1 MAPVAASPENRR
13 LAAEAAAARLPALLV
28 AAERVASTV
37 AQGVHG
43 RRRSGTGETFWQFRR
58 YMPGDGA
65 ERIDWRQTAKTEQVY
80 VRETEWE
87 SAQTVWLWRDRSPS
101 MAWRSDK
108 RWPEKLDRAELLLVA
123 LASLLARGGERVGLL
138 GGLARPLAGRFA
150 VGRLADALYARDD
163 AGAGAPPPVRLA
175 RHAGVVLFGDFLGPL
190 EATDASVRA
199 LASAGARGRIV
210 HIVDPAEEGL
220 PYAGRTRFEG
230 LEDEAE
236 LLVSRVENVR
246 AEYRRVFESHV
257 AGLRDIARAY
267 GWGYVEHRTDR
278 PPETALLALW
288 LALADRGGN

>member
-1 MAPVAASPENRR
+1 MASVSLKDIRFSYPILDSVRLLKTQILRSAAVGGR
-13 LAAEAAAARLPALLV
+13 LKR
-28 AAERVASTV
+28 
-37 AQGVHG
+37 
-43 RRRSGTGETFWQFRR
+43 
-58 YMPGDGA
+58 
-65 ERIDWRQTAKTEQVY
+65 
-80 VRETEWE
+80 E
-87 SAQTVWLWRDRSPS
+87 SAHKVSVEVLNG
-101 MAWRSDK
+101 
-108 RWPEKLDRAELLLVA
+108 L
-123 LASLLARGGERVGLL
+123 SLEIKNGERVGLL

-163 AGAGAPPPVRLA
+163 SGVGAPPPVRLA
-175 RHAGVVLFGDFLGPL
+175 RHAGVVLFGDVLGPL

-278 PPETALLALW
+278 PP
-288 LALADRGGN
+288 